1 MCLRQTRN
9 AWWKLAEWSTL
20 EGGLLGVH
28 RGVFAKR
35 IPLSTKRKM
44 SDSILMQYLGF
55 ESRGQ
60 GREYAFQVRYNAEDV
75 RDFTLTILNEA
86 FTSHRVR
93 YQDAPDVCSLK
104 LRRELIANANHP
116 SNTHFA
122 ISNGELDDYKAG
134 HAGKSSNRLHG
145 LKPRAG

>member
-1 MCLRQTRN
+1 MDCLEFIAASSRSEFRFP
-9 AWWKLAEWSTL
+9 A
-20 EGGLLGVH
+20 
-28 RGVFAKR
+28 
-35 IPLSTKRKM
+35 KRKM

-60 GREYAFQVRYNAEDV
+60 GREYAFQVRYNAGDV

-93 YQDAPDVCSLK
+93 YQDAPDVCSSK

-116 SNTHFA
+116 TNTHFA
-122 ISNGELDDYKAG
+122 ISNSELDDYRVG

-145 LKPRAG
+145 LKPRAD